1 MVGITSS
8 PVKVLTHLWPGHLS
22 RHLEPPVRRQAR
34 QGDEGAR
41 SEKHACNLDHGGYTN
56 QVVRENVRDVCFQK
70 RCRAPN
76 NTVKYD
82 GKMNPNI
89 WIEDYCLACR
99 AGGADD
105 DLFIIQ
111 FIPIYLVDKVRAWLD
126 HLRRNIIDRWDNLKE
141 IFTDNFQGTYVRS
154 SNQWDLKCCRQ
165 KPDESLRDYIWQFSR
180 KCHKLPKIVDADYH
194 TWF

>member
-1 MVGITSS
+1 LSPRCAIKPAKVMRVHAPRSMRATQIMVGT
-8 PVKVLTHLWPGHLS
+8 PTKRGKPQP
-22 RHLEPPVRRQAR
+22 R
-34 QGDEGAR
+34 GAR
-41 SEKHACNLDHGGYTN
+41 AQG
-56 QVVRENVRDVCFQK
+56 VPENVHDVCFQK

-82 GKMNPNI
+82 GKTNPNI

-111 FIPIYLVDKVRAWLD
+111 FIPIYLVDKLSAWLD
-126 HLRRNIIDRWDNLKE
+126 HLRRNMIDRWENLKE

-154 SNQWDLKCCRQ
+154 SNPWDLKCCRQ

-180 KCHKLPKIVDADYH
+180 KCHKLPKIVDADCH
-194 TWF
+194 TRF